1 MRVKSVLVVAVCTG
15 LVFAPVAPAE
25 TSAAVA
31 KMSTKGTVEV
41 NGTVTPSEASVFDG
55 DRIATRA
62 KTAAALALSG
72 GDQVFLPELSAAL
85 VRQTGGR
92 VEMSLERGGLVVVSR
107 GAQPV
112 AVLAGGVR
120 IVPSG
125 AGILEIVVKGAS
137 LKVAARKGAA
147 RVEASNRTVD
157 VTEGNTLDA
166 TVAPPPQ
173 GPVGASAGL
182 TALQTAAI
190 VSGIVA
196 GVVGLTLGV
205 VAFNRANPSDC
216 RVTGTTSPFTISCP

>member
-1 MRVKSVLVVAVCTG
+1 MRVQAVLVVAVCAA
-15 LVFAPVAPAE
+15 LVCAPVAPAE
-25 TSAAVA
+25 TPAAVA

-62 KTAAALALSG
+62 KTASALALSG
-72 GDQVFLPELSAAL
+72 GDQVFLPEQSAAQ
-85 VRQTGGR
+85 VRQSGGR
-92 VEMSLERGGLVVVSR
+92 VEISLERGGLVVVSR
-107 GAQPV
+107 GVQPV

-125 AGILEIVVKGAS
+125 AGILEIVIKGTS

-147 RVEASNRTVD
+147 RVEASDRTVN
-157 VTEGNTLDA
+157 VAEGNTLDA

-173 GPVGASAGL
+173 GPVGAAAGL
-182 TALQTAAI
+182 TAMQTFAI
-190 VSGIVA
+190 VAGVVS

-205 VAFNRANPSDC
+205 VAFKRANPTDC
-216 RVTGTTSPFTISCP
+216 RVTGSTSPFTITCP

>member
-1 MRVKSVLVVAVCTG
+1 MRVKAVLVVTVCAA

-31 KMSTKGTVEV
+31 KMSTKGTVEL
-41 NGTVTPSEASVFDG
+41 NGTVTPAEASVFSG
-55 DRIATRA
+55 DRISTRA

-85 VRQTGGR
+85 VRQAGGR

-173 GPVGASAGL
+173 GPAGPSAGL
-182 TALQTAAI
+182 TGLETVAI

-196 GVVGLTLGV
+196 GVVGLTLGI
-205 VAFNRANPSDC
+205 VAFNRPNPSDC
-216 RVTGTTSPFTISCP
+216 SVTGTTSPFTITCP